1 MSRYEQRRE
10 AQEIIP
16 NLYLGPYQS
25 SNKLEVLLG
34 MGITHMYVTGGTCVP
49 IGPEAR
55 ADEVASASGISVKP
69 P

>member
-34 MGITHMYVTGGTCVP
+34 MGITHMYVN
-49 IGPEAR
+49 R
-55 ADEVASASGISVKP
+55 WHMHADRDRQPG
-69 P
+69 